1 VGLTGGAG
9 GTRGTGGTAR
19 ANGQRARGLP
29 RRAGAA
35 ASSRAGC
42 RASPA
47 ALEAPAA
54 PVFLRGRDADARL
67 RELAAARAAARP
79 LLGALAV
86 ELVRRRLYEE
96 LGYRSLGDFARER
109 LGVGARAVREWARVG
124 GRLAELPLLCEAVRA
139 GEVSWG
145 VARAVVALAT
155 PETEAACVETVRG
168 RSVRAVLA
176 IVAAVREGAAADP
189 GAPGAGDFEAAAGDA
204 ADAEEERVR
213 VRLGASER
221 EARFWYAAV
230 ELARRVAGEELAVW
244 QCAEWIA
251 AEAASAIGGPE
262 PEGGAGERADPERGV
277 NGAGGVAAGVL
288 APAGDAEHGLRH
300 RAFPGLRWTPLAA
313 ALPAELAALGAE
325 LSAQGPR
332 EVERRLVAA
341 VAFLQSVDFETGR
354 ILRQVVERRLH
365 REPGF
370 ASFERYVRERLDLAP
385 RTARR
390 LVALARAEERAPAVA
405 TAFRSGRIHAFQAHA
420 LARVADRASA
430 AAWVARARA
439 VSLRRL
445 LDELD
450 LAPRREIAF
459 LAPPEVARFFL
470 GMLARAGSLER
481 LLAHAIATWAELGR
495 QFRDYADFERDGFRC
510 TVPGCTGRRNLHSH
524 HLWYRSH
531 QGPDV
536 PWNRTTLCAHH
547 HQRGQH
553 GGTLR
558 IRGRAPDAL
567 VYELGIRTEAPER
580 FRSGDVR
587 IRPRAR

>member
-1 VGLTGGAG
+1 MRARALPRGGA
-9 GTRGTGGTAR
+9 AW
-19 ANGQRARGLP
+19 RGL
-29 RRAGAA
+29 G
-35 ASSRAGC
+35 

-47 ALEAPAA
+47 A
-54 PVFLRGRDADARL
+54 PVCLRGRDADARL

-79 LLGALAV
+79 LLGALAAELLRRGLV
-86 ELVRRRLYEE
+86 ET

-109 LGVGARAVREWARVG
+109 LGVGARAVREWARVHE
-124 GRLAELPLLCEAVRA
+124 RLAGLPRLREAVLA
-139 GEVSWG
+139 GEVSWA

-155 PETEAACVETVRG
+155 PETEAACLETVRG
-168 RSVRAVLA
+168 RTLRAVLA
-176 IVAAVREGAAADP
+176 IVAAVRASEATPA
-189 GAPGAGDFEAAAGDA
+189 AGDLEAVGDA
-204 ADAEEERVR
+204 ADEEAERVR
-213 VRLGASER
+213 VRLGANER
-221 EARFWYAAV
+221 EASYWYAAV

-244 QCAEWIA
+244 QCAERIA
-251 AEAASAIGGPE
+251 AEAASAIGGP
-262 PEGGAGERADPERGV
+262 DPEREPET
-277 NGAGGVAAGVL
+277 AGPGPVVPEP
-288 APAGDAEHGLRH
+288 APEAESGLRE
-300 RAFPGLRWTPLAA
+300 RAFPGLAWGPLAA
-313 ALPAELAALGAE
+313 ALPGELAALAAE
-325 LSAQGPR
+325 LPAQGPR
-332 EVERRLVAA
+332 EVERRLGAA
-341 VAFLQSVDFETGR
+341 VAFLQSLDVETGR
-354 ILRQVVERRLH
+354 ILRQLRERRLH
-365 REPGF
+365 RELGF
-370 ASFERYVRERLDLAP
+370 ESFGRYVRERLDLAP

-390 LVALARAEERAPAVA
+390 LVALSRAEQRAPAVA

-420 LARVADRASA
+420 LVSVADRASA

-445 LDELD
+445 LDEVD

-481 LLAHAIATWAELGR
+481 LLAHAIASWAELGR

-524 HLWYRSH
+524 HLRYRSR
-531 QGPDV
+531 QGPDA

-567 VYELGIRTEAPER
+567 VYELGLRTEAPER

-587 IRPRAR
+587 IGSREP